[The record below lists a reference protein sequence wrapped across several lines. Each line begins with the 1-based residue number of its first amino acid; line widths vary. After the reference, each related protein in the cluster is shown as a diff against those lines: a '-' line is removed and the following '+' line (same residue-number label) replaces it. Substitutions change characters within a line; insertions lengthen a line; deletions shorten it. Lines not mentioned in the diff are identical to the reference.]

1 MIGLDLAAFFGR
13 LHPLLVHLPIGFI
26 LLALLFDL
34 KRFKEKGSR
43 FNFLNIIWF
52 LAFISSFF
60 SALMGWLLAQNGYY
74 IDADLTPHQYTG
86 ILLVFFSCL
95 GWVLRIKNINMPSL
109 FMRINNLIVLFLLI
123 LVGHLGGSLTH
134 GSDYLTKHAP
144 DFITSKQE
152 YKNKLFEEY
161 TLDSIVVF
169 KDFVQPLLNEKCV
182 ACHNNNISRGG
193 LNLSNIESIKKGG
206 RSGAAF
212 VSKNP
217 SKSLI
222 FKRISFS
229 QDNEKF
235 MPPTGIPFSYHEIQL
250 VQWWIQEGA
259 NYSGSLNEFS
269 ITPEIQ
275 TLLLKQY
282 GLDTREKPW
291 VEKVKLDPLPP
302 SAVIALEKANF
313 SLRTLSQNN
322 PLLDLRYQGEK
333 LSQQALK
340 LMETY
345 APYITWLNLS
355 NCKITNSDL
364 KTIAKLE
371 NLTRLNLQQN
381 SIRTN
386 DLAPLNTLSHLE
398 VLNLHSTLV
407 NQDVFEILKSI
418 PSLKKV
424 FLWNT
429 KVSLNAVLKNKPA
442 FPSTELIIAL

>member
-34 KRFKEKGSR
+34 KWFKDKGTR
-43 FNFLNIIWF
+43 FNFLKIIWF

-95 GWVLRIKNINMPSL
+95 GWVLRIKNISMPSL
-109 FMRINNLIVLFLLI
+109 FIKINNLIVLFLLI

-152 YKNKLFEEY
+152 YKNKLFEESPI
-161 TLDSIVVF
+161 DSIMVY
-169 KDFVQPLLNEKCV
+169 KDIVQPLLNEKCV
-182 ACHNNNISRGG
+182 ACHNNNVSRGG

-259 NYSGSLNEFS
+259 NYTDSLNEFS

-398 VLNLHSTLV
+398 ILNLHSTLV

-429 KVSLNAVLKNKPA
+429 KVSLNTILKNKPA

>member
-333 LSQQALK
+333 LSQQALT

-355 NCKITNSDL
+355 NCKLTNSDL

>member
-34 KRFKEKGSR
+34 KWFKEKGTR
-43 FNFLNIIWF
+43 FNFLKIIWF

-152 YKNKLFEEY
+152 YKNKLLEEY

-333 LSQQALK
+333 LSQQALT

-355 NCKITNSDL
+355 NCKLTNSDL

>member
-34 KRFKEKGSR
+34 KWFKEKGTR
-43 FNFLNIIWF
+43 FNFLKIIWF

-109 FMRINNLIVLFLLI
+109 FRRINNLIVLFLLI

-259 NYSGSLNEFS
+259 NYTDSLNEFS

-333 LSQQALK
+333 LSQQALT

-355 NCKITNSDL
+355 NCKLTNSDL

>member
-193 LNLSNIESIKKGG
+193 LNLSNIESIKIGG

-333 LSQQALK
+333 LSQQALT

-355 NCKITNSDL
+355 NCKLTNSDL

>member
-34 KRFKEKGSR
+34 KWFKEKGTR
-43 FNFLNIIWF
+43 FNFLKIIWF

-95 GWVLRIKNINMPSL
+95 GWVLRIKQISMPS
-109 FMRINNLIVLFLLI
+109 FFIRINNLIVLFLLI

-144 DFITSKQE
+144 DFTTSKQE

-182 ACHNNNISRGG
+182 ACHNKNISRGG
-193 LNLSNIESIKKGG
+193 LNLSTIESIKKGG

-259 NYSGSLNEFS
+259 NYTDSLNEFS

-398 VLNLHSTLV
+398 ILNLHSTLV

-429 KVSLNAVLKNKPA
+429 KVSLNTILKNKPA

>member
-95 GWVLRIKNINMPSL
+95 GWVLRIKQISMPS
-109 FMRINNLIVLFLLI
+109 FFIRINNLIVLFLLI

-333 LSQQALK
+333 LSQQALT

-355 NCKITNSDL
+355 NCKLTNSDL